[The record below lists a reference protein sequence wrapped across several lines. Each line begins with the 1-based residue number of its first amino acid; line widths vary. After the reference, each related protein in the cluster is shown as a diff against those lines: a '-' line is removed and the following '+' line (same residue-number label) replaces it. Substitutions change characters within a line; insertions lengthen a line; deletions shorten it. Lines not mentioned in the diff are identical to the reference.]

1 MTDRSPPARDRRRS
15 RGRTRARRRPRPHR
29 APRRTRA
36 PEPARTSRE
45 GRHLRRRTSRRRCGT
60 HDQLVVAELGPH
72 LLDGGDDA
80 LIVSRQEPH
89 DGELER
95 CCVDRRV
102 VESAHEGARSAST
115 PWMSTAAWI
124 SSRSRS
130 HSATGASSPS
140 SSARRSPRS
149 SATQHMTFECTK
161 CRGRSRDSQMP
172 VCSAPVRGGEAD
184 EGAHRRPQIPRSSP
198 SSANAKAA
206 STT

>member
-1 MTDRSPPARDRRRS
+1 M
-15 RGRTRARRRPRPHR
+15 
-29 APRRTRA
+29 
-36 PEPARTSRE
+36 
-45 GRHLRRRTSRRRCGT
+45 
-60 HDQLVVAELGPH
+60 AELGPH

-102 VESAHEGARSAST
+102 VESAHEGASIGVDPT
-115 PWMSTAAWI
+115 DE
-124 SSRSRS
+124 
-130 HSATGASSPS
+130 H
-140 SSARRSPRS
+140 RRVDLLPFPFPFGDGRVLAEQFRQAQPAVERYPAHDLRVHEMPRPV
-149 SATQHMTFECTK
+149 AGFP
-161 CRGRSRDSQMP
+161 DAV

-198 SSANAKAA
+198 VRSANAKAA